1 MHAEA
6 LVLDGSM
13 DGAESVSSPQRDPC
27 IDPQPGDVLA
37 VDRDVREVVDRFGN
51 TVQYGFPGRA
61 ATRGL
66 SLIGWQAWARLADV
80 RKVAP

>member
-13 DGAESVSSPQRDPC
+13 DASESVASAQRDPC

-37 VDRDVREVVDRFGN
+37 VGNDVREVQDRLGGS
-51 TVQYGFPGRA
+51 VQYGFPRRA
-61 ATRGL
+61 ATRTL
-66 SLIGWQAWARLADV
+66 SLLGWQAWARLADV